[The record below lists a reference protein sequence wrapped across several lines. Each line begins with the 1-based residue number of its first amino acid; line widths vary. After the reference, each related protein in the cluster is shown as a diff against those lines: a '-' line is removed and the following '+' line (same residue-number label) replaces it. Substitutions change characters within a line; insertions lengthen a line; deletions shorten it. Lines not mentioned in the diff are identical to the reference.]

1 MRDGGI
7 CRRCGLRKK
16 PAIFCDCM
24 SQEEV
29 EEACT
34 MYHRNQR
41 KAITEPKSGIR
52 GFLCPECRARLEKE
66 VDEYVERLRKHSAK
80 TEESVVSGR

>member
-1 MRDGGI
+1 MREWEI
-7 CRRCGLRKK
+7 CRRCGRLKN
-16 PAIFCDCM
+16 PAMFCDCM
-24 SQEEV
+24 SPEEL
-29 EEACT
+29 EEART

-41 KAITEPKSGIR
+41 KVITEPKSGIR
-52 GFLCPECRARLEKE
+52 CFLCPECRARLEKE